1 MTEQWFFLSNVFRL
15 LADRS
20 LQQFHKYCSTQMPH
34 FNHSADDLFS
44 LAMYNKLLPYYEEFD
59 QAYNNTFFNKSLRKG
74 NTLRLYQLLKEMRSQ
89 KLHIWDIKIQSV
101 FISSTPDYIKIF
113 PQGLSPLSLLPI
125 EQRIMYLGNAIDMLS
140 NYTQLNTV
148 RDEMKA
154 FYDLLAEARSIQ
166 VRRDANLR
174 ESRNEVMK
182 KAYLLS
188 NELYG
193 VLGEFMTKY
202 KDNPNRI
209 EAYFPVNLL
218 RKKKSHTKQSIEIHQ
233 ITINE
238 NEAREAGLSFGPYNK
253 FKVKNTGTI
262 TLSLY
267 FLPDK
272 DAAKPTKVILLQAG
286 KSKTISIKTHASLKD
301 RFFMIANL
309 SDRQKGE
316 VEIGMV

>member
-20 LQQFHKYCSTQMPH
+20 LQQFFKFSTTLISH
-34 FNHSADDLFS
+34 LNHSTDDLFS
-44 LAMYNKLLPYYEEFD
+44 AAMYNKLLPYFEEFD
-59 QAYNNTFFNKSLRKG
+59 HAYNYKFSNKAKRKG
-74 NTLRLYQLLKEMRSQ
+74 NTKRLYQLLKEMRSQ
-89 KLHIWDIKIQSV
+89 KVHIWDIGVQTV
-101 FISSTPDYIKIF
+101 FINSTPDYIKIF

-125 EQRIMYLGNAIDMLS
+125 EQRIMYLGNAIEMLAE
-140 NYTQLNTV
+140 YTQLNAV
-148 RDEMKA
+148 RNDMMQ
-154 FYDLLAEARSIQ
+154 FYDMLTQARSTQ
-166 VRRDANLR
+166 VRRDGNLR
-174 ESRNEVMK
+174 ESRNEVMQ

-188 NELYG
+188 NEIYG
-193 VLGEFMTKY
+193 VLGEFMTYY
-202 KDNPNRI
+202 KDNPKRI

-218 RKKKSHTKQSIEIHQ
+218 RKKKSYTKQSIEIHQ

-238 NEAREAGLSFGPYNK
+238 NEAKEAGFSFGPYNK

-262 TLSLY
+262 ALSLY

-272 DAAKPTKVILLQAG
+272 DAAKPTKVILLHAG
-286 KSKTISIKTHASLKD
+286 KSKTISIKTHATLKD

-309 SDRQKGE
+309 SDNQKGE